1 MCLMS
6 IRNSSI
12 QLPMCDA
19 QLCADDLTCFEP
31 ESNGMLVGGLEFH
44 RYYFDLAS
52 KMPKPSFRQNITM
65 SNPHIRWVG
74 KDCAVVSYT
83 RVDQI
88 VRDNVPVTKTMSET
102 RVWEVRDGTLMHVH
116 VHKS

>member
-88 VRDNVPVTKTMSET
+88 VRDNVPVTKTFGKSET
-102 RVWEVRDGTLMHVH
+102 EH
-116 VHKS
+116 